1 VKVRLCST
9 ELSKLR
15 KLLHF

>member
-1 VKVRLCST
+1 MKVRLCST

-15 KLLHF
+15 K